1 MIELIQEY
9 AGQFSGM
16 RFDNAVINLE
26 EVKETSNGK
35 SFHFLAE
42 NGSPDLRN
50 GDPVYRFSHYIDNSI
65 LLHAFSNKTDVE
77 IAMEIVTLLS
87 QPDA

>member
-1 MIELIQEY
+1 MIKLTQGY

-16 RFDNAVINLE
+16 HFDNAVINLE
-26 EVKETSNGK
+26 EVKETGNGK
-35 SFHFLAE
+35 SFYFLVE

-65 LLHAFSNKTDVE
+65 LSQVFSNKTDVE
-77 IAMEIVTLLS
+77 IATEIVTLLS

>member
-1 MIELIQEY
+1 MIELIQGY

-35 SFHFLAE
+35 SFHFLVE

-65 LLHAFSNKTDVE
+65 LTQAFSNKTDVG